1 MRILALL
8 LVVIV
13 VLAPA
18 ATVAQTPAGTG
29 FTYQGQLVQS
39 GVEVSGDAD
48 FVFAL
53 YDAATGGNQIGSDL
67 FLYAVPV
74 EQGVFS
80 VDLDFGASAFTGD
93 ARFLQIQ
100 VRTPST
106 GPGGAEPYDTLLPRQ
121 ELTPVPYAIH
131 ALNAA
136 SGDGVWQL
144 DGTGIT
150 NTNSGFVGIN
160 GSTPLTFA
168 EVFGVRSPATT
179 GYGGMYMSTEGADA
193 WPFIGFDA
201 GGTRAWTYLHGGT
214 DSWRLYNGGERLTVE
229 RSGDVG
235 IGTLTPQSKL
245 EVVGTIHSTSGGF
258 KFPDGTVQTTAA
270 EGAVATDQV
279 LLTDGSAVTTVEIYA
294 DDPASTSG
302 GSVANFNDENGTK
315 TIEIDGNIGDGGQ
328 ISLRNSQDR
337 QTVNI
342 LGDYTSGNGGLVEVD
357 QGDGTTGVRILGHGG
372 FGTSDRGGE
381 IQIDNAA
388 GQRAVTIA
396 SNYGGGTSSRIV
408 VDVVE
413 IRGGS
418 DLSEQ
423 FDVTP
428 FEQQEIEPGSVVS
441 IDPGAPGDLRIS
453 DRAYDRRVAGVISGA
468 GGVNPGMLMG
478 QRGSEADG
486 EHPVAL
492 TGRVYVKVDAR
503 HGAIEPGDLLT
514 SSPTPGHAMKVTDHA
529 RATGAIL
536 GKAMT
541 GLESGTGMVLLLVS
555 LQ

>member
-13 VLAPA
+13 AVAPA
-18 ATVAQTPAGTG
+18 EAVAQTAAGTG

-39 GVEVSGDAD
+39 GVEVDGDAD
-48 FVFAL
+48 FVFQL

-67 FLYAVPV
+67 FRYAVPV

-80 VDLDFGASAFTGD
+80 AELDFGASAFTGD

-106 GPGGAEPYDTLLPRQ
+106 GAGGTEPYDTLLPRQ

-131 ALNAA
+131 ALNSA
-136 SGDGVWQL
+136 SGGGVWQL
-144 DGTGIT
+144 DGTAIT

-179 GYGGMYMSTEGADA
+179 GYGGMYMSTQGTDA
-193 WPFIGFDA
+193 QPFYGYDA
-201 GGTRAWTYLHGGT
+201 GGTRAWTYLDGGT
-214 DSWRLYNGGERLTVE
+214 DSWRLYNGGNRVTVE
-229 RSGDVG
+229 NGGDVG
-235 IGTLTPQSKL
+235 IGTLSPQSKL
-245 EVVGTIHSTSGGF
+245 EVVGTIHSTTGGF

-270 EGAVATDQV
+270 GAVSTDQV
-279 LLTDGSAVTTVEIYA
+279 VLTDGSGVTTVELFA

-302 GSVANFNDENGTK
+302 GSVANFYEENGAK
-315 TIEIDGNIGDGGQ
+315 TIEIDGNIGDGGEVA
-328 ISLRNSQDR
+328 LYNSNDR
-337 QTVNI
+337 RTI
-342 LGDYTSGNGGLVEVD
+342 RMLGDYTSGNGGLVEVD
-357 QGDGTTGVRILGHGG
+357 QSDGTTGVRILGHGG

-388 GQRAVTIA
+388 GQRAVTIS
-396 SNYGGGTSSRIV
+396 SNYGGGTSSRII

-441 IDPGAPGDLRIS
+441 IDPGSPGDLRIS

-492 TGRVYVKVDAR
+492 TGRVYVKVDAS

-514 SSPTPGHAMKVTDHA
+514 SSPTPGHAMKVTDHT

-541 GLESGTGMVLLLVS
+541 GLESGTGLVLLLVS

>member
-1 MRILALL
+1 
-8 LVVIV
+8 
-13 VLAPA
+13 
-18 ATVAQTPAGTG
+18 
-29 FTYQGQLVQS
+29 
-39 GVEVSGDAD
+39 
-48 FVFAL
+48 
-53 YDAATGGNQIGSDL
+53 
-67 FLYAVPV
+67 
-74 EQGVFS
+74 
-80 VDLDFGASAFTGD
+80 
-93 ARFLQIQ
+93 
-100 VRTPST
+100 
-106 GPGGAEPYDTLLPRQ
+106 
-121 ELTPVPYAIH
+121 
-131 ALNAA
+131 
-136 SGDGVWQL
+136 
-144 DGTGIT
+144 
-150 NTNSGFVGIN
+150 
-160 GSTPLTFA
+160 
-168 EVFGVRSPATT
+168 
-179 GYGGMYMSTEGADA
+179 MYMSTEGADA
-193 WPFIGFDA
+193 EPFYGYDA
-201 GGTRAWTYLHGGT
+201 GGTRAWTYLDGGT
-214 DSWRLYNGGERLTVE
+214 DSWRVYNGGNRLTVE
-229 RSGDVG
+229 NGGNVG
-235 IGTLTPQSKL
+235 IGTVVPQSKL
-245 EVVGTIHSTSGGF
+245 EVVGTIHSTTGGF

-270 EGAVATDQV
+270 GGAVATDQV

-302 GSVANFNDENGTK
+302 GSVANFNDENGTT
-315 TIEIDGNIGDGGQ
+315 TIEIDGNIGDGGEVA
-328 ISLRNSQDR
+328 LYNSNDR
-337 QTVNI
+337 RTI
-342 LGDYTSGNGGLVEVD
+342 RMLGDYTSGNGGLVEVD

-388 GQRAVTIA
+388 GQRAVTIS
-396 SNYGGGTSSRIV
+396 SNYGGGTSSRII

-428 FEQQEIEPGSVVS
+428 FEREEIEPGSVVS
-441 IDPGAPGDLRIS
+441 IDPGSPGDLRIS

-492 TGRVYVKVDAR
+492 TGRVYVKVDAS

-514 SSPTPGHAMKVTDHA
+514 SSPTPGHAMKVTDHT